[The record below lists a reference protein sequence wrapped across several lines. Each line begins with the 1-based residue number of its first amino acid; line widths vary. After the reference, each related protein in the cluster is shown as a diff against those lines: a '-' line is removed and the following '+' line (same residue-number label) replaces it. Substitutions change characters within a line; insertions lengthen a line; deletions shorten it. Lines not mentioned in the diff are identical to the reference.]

1 MNLIRTNGLSTISR
15 VSLFVAIGAL
25 LGYIQMLLETRLD
38 ETLEFPDFIKVSF
51 AWVLV
56 QCLII
61 IAALASWKFA
71 VGDTYWKAPALYFLV
86 FLSAVLML
94 VFLPP
99 FIPDVIMNDL
109 KDLPVDGGAQLRAFI
124 ETRSAR
130 GVLLVG
136 VVIIISEA
144 IDVFTTVAFVIRAM
158 IVRSGK
164 WAGFVFL
171 LIGTIAGSC
180 LTLSVDSA
188 TASLLQSPFLLGL
201 SALAFR
207 VLPTK
212 SSGPTIQTHLVE
224 AR

>member
-1 MNLIRTNGLSTISR
+1 
-15 VSLFVAIGAL
+15 
-25 LGYIQMLLETRLD
+25 
-38 ETLEFPDFIKVSF
+38 
-51 AWVLV
+51 
-56 QCLII
+56 
-61 IAALASWKFA
+61 
-71 VGDTYWKAPALYFLV
+71 
-86 FLSAVLML
+86 
-94 VFLPP
+94 
-99 FIPDVIMNDL
+99 
-109 KDLPVDGGAQLRAFI
+109 
-124 ETRSAR
+124 
-130 GVLLVG
+130 